1 MIISN
6 VRLQNGIFDILIQDG
21 KIAEIGKFDRGDVDA
36 KGHRLIPGLIDVHL
50 HGFRG
55 SDFADCEFYKIG
67 DALLE
72 EGTTSY
78 VATLMTDSVE
88 NLEKVT
94 KSDCP
99 KGKANF
105 LGFHLE
111 GPYLSLK
118 KSGAQN
124 KEFIK
129 NPDLEEYSHFQNVA
143 MITVAPEN
151 DGALEFI
158 KSISDKTA
166 VCIGHTDCDY
176 QTAISAIDSGANCL
190 THMFN
195 VMPPMLHRDPG
206 PIGAAVE
213 KGIYAQL
220 ICDGNHVHKS
230 VCLAAYRMFTSD
242 RLILISD
249 MIRPA
254 GMPDGVY
261 DSGGYDV
268 YMRDGVARLS
278 EGNLAGGSQS
288 LIHIVKTAVSF
299 GNDFYEA
306 VKMASE
312 TPAKMLG
319 VNKGV
324 IREGYDADLVLL
336 DDEMNVLMTLIGGE
350 IVYKK

>member
-6 VRLQNGIFDILIQDG
+6 VRLQNGIFDICIENG
-21 KIAEIGKFDRGDVDA
+21 RIAEIGKFGHSDVDA

-50 HGFRG
+50 HGFQG
-55 SDFADCEFYKIG
+55 SDFADCEFYKIS
-67 DALLE
+67 DALVR

-78 VATLMTDSVE
+78 VATLMTDSAE

-94 KSDCP
+94 KSGCP
-99 KGKANF
+99 KGKASF

-129 NPDLEEYSHFQNVA
+129 IPDTEEFSRFENVA
-143 MITVAPEN
+143 MITIAPEN
-151 DGALEFI
+151 EGALEFI
-158 KSISDKTA
+158 KNVGNTV
-166 VCIGHTDCDY
+166 VCLGHTDCDY
-176 QTAISAIDSGANCL
+176 DCAVKAIDAGANCL
-190 THMFN
+190 THTFN

-206 PIGAAVE
+206 PIGAAVQ

-220 ICDGNHVHKS
+220 ICDGMHVHKS

-261 DSGGYDV
+261 DSGGYEV
-268 YMRDGVARLS
+268 FVKDGKATLR
-278 EGNLAGGSQS
+278 EGNLAGGYLS

-299 GNDFYEA
+299 GIDFYEA

-324 IREGYDADLVLL
+324 IREGFDADLVLL
-336 DDEMNVLMTLIGGE
+336 DDEMNVLMTLVNGQ
-350 IVYKK
+350 IVYAK